1 VLIEINLTVNVILLV
16 FLKII
21 FEERFGDNDE
31 DDGSNGMKR
40 IKFEKVYVN
49 DVMDEAARLEIE
61 EGRPSEWM
69 IMKEVS
75 TVQSHVGHFAV
86 A

>member
-1 VLIEINLTVNVILLV
+1 MDDDDDISIEIVKDLLAV
-16 FLKII
+16 
-21 FEERFGDNDE
+21 GDNDE
-31 DDGSNGMKR
+31 DDGSNGRGR
-40 IKFEKVYVN
+40 IEFEKVYVN
-49 DVMDEAARLEIE
+49 DVMDEAARLELE

-75 TVQSHVGHFAV
+75 TVQSHIGHLAV